1 MKKIVPYFSLLP
13 VLFLSLWIVSPF
25 FRPGFF
31 ETHDGEWAIVRLAE
45 MVREIKDWQIPPRWS
60 DYLNHGY
67 GYPLFS
73 FTYPLPYYLGSLL
86 RLFGLEYVSII
97 KLLFASSVFLSGITM
112 FFLADQ
118 IAGRSGAIL
127 AWGFYLLS
135 PYRMTDLYIRGSIGE
150 SLSFVFFPLIFYLSV
165 LYAGNFHKLRLLVW
179 LSLTLA
185 LLFLTHNVM
194 GLLFFP
200 FWLSYLTLLIRRKKL
215 PFRQSILLI
224 LKPAVLAFSLAAF
237 FIMPALLEKKFLVM
251 SQVPLADKSANF
263 LSWQDVFPLPS
274 LNKGRPDFGLGPE
287 LAIALSAA
295 FLIFLRKKFRMPASF
310 FLSAFLLTLFL
321 VTPGSL
327 LVWQLPLLSSVDFPW
342 GISGLIVFFAAL
354 SISFLKFNKTAYFL
368 GIILLLSA
376 VFRQITSV
384 EKLNKIV
391 KKDDYYLTNDA
402 TTTSA
407 DELMPVWV
415 KTKPTE
421 RYNEKAEI
429 IKGEGDLSD
438 IKYNSKEASFFV
450 RTKTE
455 VKFRL
460 NTIYYPGWFM
470 TDNGKP
476 LGFEYDNELGVMEA
490 NVARGDHF
498 IKASFRETP
507 ARLAADILS
516 MGAFA
521 YCIILFIRRKNA

>member
-13 VLFLSLWIVSPF
+13 VIFLSLWIVRPF

-97 KLLFASSVFLSGITM
+97 KLLFIFSVFFSGIAM
-112 FFLADQ
+112 YLLGVQ
-118 IAGRSGAIL
+118 IAGWQGAIL

-165 LYAGNFHKLRLLVW
+165 LYAANYHKLRLLAW

-200 FWLSYLTLLIRRKKL
+200 FWLSYLTLLICRKKL
-215 PFRQSILLI
+215 PLKETILLI
-224 LKPAVLAFSLAAF
+224 LKPVALAFSLAAF
-237 FIMPALLEKKFLVM
+237 FIIPALLEKKFLLI
-251 SQVPLADKSANF
+251 SFIPLADKSVHF
-263 LSWQDVFPLPS
+263 LSWQAVFLPF

-287 LAIALSAA
+287 QAIALTLA
-295 FLIFLRKKFRMPASF
+295 FLILLRKKFRLPAVF
-310 FLSAFLLTLFL
+310 FFSAFLLTIFL
-321 VTPGSL
+321 ITPGSFP
-327 LVWQLPLLSSVDFPW
+327 VWQLPLLSSVDFPW
-342 GISGLIVFFAAL
+342 RISGLIVFFAAL
-354 SISFLKFNKTAYFL
+354 SISFLKFSKAAYFL

-384 EKLNKIV
+384 EKLNKIN
-391 KKDDYYLTNDA
+391 KKDGYYLTNDA

-415 KTKPTE
+415 KTKPAE
-421 RYNEKAEI
+421 RYSKKAEI
-429 IKGEGDLSD
+429 IEGEGDISS

-450 RTKTE
+450 KTE
-455 VKFRL
+455 TEAKFRL

-470 TDNGKP
+470 TDNGRP
-476 LGFEYDNELGVMEA
+476 LKFEYDNRLGVMEA
-490 NVARGDHF
+490 NLGSGDHF
-498 IKASFRETP
+498 IKADLRETP
-507 ARLAADILS
+507 LRLAADILS
-516 MGAFA
+516 LAAFA
-521 YCIILFIRRKNA
+521 YCLILFISKKNA